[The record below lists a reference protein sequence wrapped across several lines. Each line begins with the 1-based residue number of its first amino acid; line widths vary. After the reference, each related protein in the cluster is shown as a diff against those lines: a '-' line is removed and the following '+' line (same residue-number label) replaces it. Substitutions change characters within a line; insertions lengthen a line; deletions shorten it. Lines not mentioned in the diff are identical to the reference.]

1 MSQLLSIQD
10 LMRGAVSLSRTW
22 HPRLARSFER
32 YATARTHMWR
42 VRKVGAQTEPHW
54 LLLPQW
60 LVQQHGRKDRA
71 GSRFLADVLR
81 GQFCAFLGIKLQ
93 DELFDQQVSDRS
105 LIYVADHLILSARE
119 AFNPHFSE
127 KSALWPFF
135 NSSLRDTINSIIH
148 WDQAQLHGFGPV
160 SSVKAMTSAGYAVC
174 NLATF
179 AVCLRLKKFRLFQ
192 ALLSCTDEIAFVGQ
206 LLDDLEDIE
215 PDFARGRLNYAAR
228 FLLNRPVKSSA
239 DLNHRLASAV
249 IVDGRLGEFLR
260 MLGRHLDRAASIAA
274 RVKLPELL
282 EYITRHREVLESLD
296 RQQHQMRA
304 GLLFGKHT

>member
-1 MSQLLSIQD
+1 MPQLLSIQD
-10 LMRGAVSLSRTW
+10 LMPGVVSLSGTW
-22 HPRLARSFER
+22 HPRLARPFER
-32 YATARTHMWR
+32 YATARTHAWR
-42 VRKVGAQTEPHW
+42 ARRVGAQTEPHW

-60 LVQQHGRKDRA
+60 LMQQHRRKERA
-71 GSRFLADVLR
+71 DSRFLKDILR

-105 LIYVADHLILSARE
+105 LIYVADYLLLSARE
-119 AFNPHFSE
+119 AFGPHFSAT
-127 KSALWPFF
+127 SALWPFF
-135 NSSLRDTINSIIH
+135 NSSLKDTINAIIH

-179 AVCLRLKKFRLFQ
+179 AVCLRLKKLRLFQ

-228 FLLNRPVKSSA
+228 FLLNRPLKSST
-239 DLNHRLASAV
+239 DLKQRLASSIV
-249 IVDGRLGEFLR
+249 VDGKLGEFLR
-260 MLGRHLDRAASIAA
+260 MLGRHLDRAANVAA
-274 RVKLPELL
+274 SVKLPGLL
-282 EYITRHREVLESLD
+282 EYITRHRKVLESLD
-296 RQQHQMRA
+296 SQQHKTRV
-304 GLLFGKHT
+304 GLLFGKHI